1 MTELFRLIGKV
12 SIDNSSANES
22 IDETVE
28 KAEESQGRLSSI
40 GRKISGGLAS
50 IAKVAAGF
58 IATVSVAAGG
68 ALIAMSTQ
76 AVQCYADYE
85 QLIGGV
91 ETLFGAGGQSI
102 EEYAA
107 SVGKS
112 VEEVRE
118 TYNNLM
124 TAQDTVV
131 DHAKEAFR
139 TAGLSANDYMET
151 VTSFSAA
158 LISSLN
164 GDTVKAADIAD
175 KAIIDMSDN
184 ANKMGSSME
193 SIQNAYQGFAKQ
205 NYTMLDNLKLGYGG
219 TKTEMERL
227 LADANELNKQQGII
241 TEYSIENFADIVEAI
256 HVVQTNMGITGTTS
270 KEAATTIQGSI
281 GMMKAAWT
289 NFLTG
294 MADPDQDFD
303 ALLGNLVD
311 SVVTVA
317 DNLIPRIAALLPRL
331 VSGLSQLAQSLA
343 RYIPNIVSQLLPA
356 LISGVSALVGELIT
370 AIPAILQVLVPVLF
384 SSISEILS
392 SVAGMLAGSG
402 AVDALTSVFSDE
414 FVESMKE
421 WIPYLTDISA
431 LFAQDTVSMFAGKLG
446 TLKDMFVSA
455 YQAIRPFAEALL
467 TGVVRAIDTLLVI
480 WNNVFLPALSF
491 GIDIFTQLAATIIN
505 SIVPAVQRISEKF
518 NELSQFV
525 SAAIQNYIVPL
536 VSSFIQM
543 IQELWEENQDKLTL
557 IGELFSTIF
566 NAIADK
572 VTWFVDTFKNYIYPF
587 LAWLCETV
595 QSNMGNIKSIFQS
608 AFDIIGGIVQ
618 FFTALFQGDWS
629 GMWEAVKSILA
640 AGRDYIVNIFNTI
653 GSFLSSIGSAIWS
666 IVTNAFENVRTAIS
680 NKVNAA
686 KEAVEEK
693 FNKIKNSIKEK
704 SSEALNHAKEKFE
717 SIKENISEKV
727 EAAKNKVKDKFGEI
741 ALKIQEKTGISAT
754 TVADKFESIK
764 KSISDKVGSA
774 YSTVSTKFG
783 DIANKISEKMNSAKE
798 TVSNVID
805 KIKGFFD
812 FEWKL
817 PDLKLPHF
825 SINPSGWKIGDLL
838 EGVIPSLGIEWY
850 ANGGVMTKPT
860 AFGLNGNRV
869 MVGGEAGAEAIAPID
884 VLQCYIAE
892 AVAGQNG
899 ELLSVLTLILRAVCA
914 LDDNMGGNLRK
925 ALEGLEFKANEREIA
940 RLVKAVK

>member
-22 IDETVE
+22 IDETVN
-28 KAEESQGRLSSI
+28 KAEQSQSKLSSI
-40 GRKISGGLAS
+40 GGKITSGLAS
-50 IAKVAAGF
+50 VAKVVAGI
-58 IATVSVAAGG
+58 IATVAVAAGG
-68 ALIAMSTQ
+68 ALIALSTQ

-85 QLIGGV
+85 QLVGGV

-112 VEEVRE
+112 VNDVRDE
-118 TYNNLM
+118 YNNLM

-158 LISSLN
+158 LISSLD
-164 GDTVKAADIAD
+164 GDTIKAADIAD

-241 TEYSIENFADIVEAI
+241 TNYSIENFSDIVEAI
-256 HVVQTNMGITGTTS
+256 HVVQDNMGITGTTS

-317 DNLIPRIAALLPRL
+317 DNLVPRIAALLPRL

-343 RYIPNIVSQLLPA
+343 RYIPDVVSQLLPA
-356 LISGVSALVGELIT
+356 LISGISTLVSELIT
-370 AIPAILQVLVPVLF
+370 AIPAILQVIVPVLF
-384 SSISEILS
+384 SSIGEILS
-392 SVAGMLAGSG
+392 SVAEMLAGSG
-402 AVDALTSVFSDE
+402 AVDILTSVFSDE
-414 FVESMKE
+414 FVESMKD

-431 LFAQDTVSMFAGKLG
+431 IFAQDTVSMFAGKLG
-446 TLKDMFVSA
+446 ALKDMFVSV
-455 YQAIRPFAEALL
+455 YQATQPFVEALL
-467 TGVVRAIDTLLVI
+467 TGLVDAIDTLLVI
-480 WNNVFLPALSF
+480 WDKVLLPALSL
-491 GIDIFTQLAATIIN
+491 GIDIFTQLETTIYN
-505 SIVPAVQRISEKF
+505 SIAPAIQKISDKF

-525 SAAIQNYIVPL
+525 NAAIQNYIVPL
-536 VSSFIQM
+536 IRSFIQM
-543 IQELWEENQDKLTL
+543 VQELWQENQDKLTL

-572 VTWFVDTFKNYIYPF
+572 VAWFVDIFRNYIYPF
-587 LAWLCETV
+587 LGWLSATV
-595 QSNMGNIKSIFQS
+595 QENMDVIKNIFQS
-608 AFDIIGGIVQ
+608 VFDIISGIVQ
-618 FFTALFQGDWS
+618 FFIALFQGDWS
-629 GMWEAVKSILA
+629 GMWEAIKSILNA
-640 AGRDYIVNIFNTI
+640 ALSFIQNIFLLIQNFISTVGSAIRSIVANAFENIKASIVTKLTAAQKSIINIFNAVRAFISGI
-653 GSFLSSIGSAIWS
+653 GSTIWS
-666 IVTNAFENVRTAIS
+666 IITNAFENVRIS
-680 NKVNAA
+680 IVNKLNAA
-686 KEAVEEK
+686 KASVVSIFTAVKNEINNKMEAVK
-693 FNKIKNSIKEK
+693 Q
-704 SSEALNHAKEKFE
+704 
-717 SIKENISEKV
+717 V
-727 EAAKNKVKDKFGEI
+727 
-741 ALKIQEKTGISAT
+741 
-754 TVADKFESIK
+754 
-764 KSISDKVGSA
+764 
-774 YSTVSTKFG
+774 
-783 DIANKISEKMNSAKE
+783 
-798 TVSNVID
+798 VSNAVQKLKD
-805 KIKGFFD
+805 LFN

-817 PDLKLPHF
+817 PELKLPHF
-825 SINPSGWKIGDLL
+825 SVEGGFSLNP
-838 EGVIPSLGIEWY
+838 PSAPKFGIEWY
-850 ANGGVMTKPT
+850 AKGGVMNEPT
-860 AFGLNGNRV
+860 AFGLNPNTGKV
-869 MVGGEAGAEAIAPID
+869 MVGGEKGAEAIAPVETLKEYISEAVTEAVLAQNAGMIE
-884 VLQCYIAE
+884 VLQ
-892 AVAGQNG
+892 N
-899 ELLSVLTLILRAVCA
+899 ILYAIIS
-914 LDDNMGGNLRK
+914 GNDRMK
-925 ALEGLEFKANEREIA
+925 QDFMEALEAMRFDINNREFA
-940 RLVKAVK
+940 RLVKEV

>member
-12 SIDNSSANES
+12 SIDNSAANES
-22 IDETVE
+22 IDETVD
-28 KAEESQGRLSSI
+28 KAEQSQSKLSSI
-40 GRKISGGLAS
+40 GGKITRGLAS
-50 IAKVAAGF
+50 VAKVAAGI
-58 IATVSVAAGG
+58 IASVSVAAGG
-68 ALIAMSTQ
+68 ALIALSTQ

-85 QLIGGV
+85 QLVGGV

-112 VEEVRE
+112 VNDVRDE
-118 TYNNLM
+118 YNNLM

-131 DHAKEAFR
+131 DHAKEAFK

-158 LISSLN
+158 LISSLD

-241 TEYSIENFADIVEAI
+241 TKYSIDSFSDIVEAI
-256 HVVQTNMGITGTTS
+256 HVVQDNMGITGTTA

-317 DNLIPRIAALLPRL
+317 DNLVPRIAALLPRL

-343 RYIPNIVSQLLPA
+343 SYIPDIVSQLLPA
-356 LISGVSALVGELIT
+356 LISGVSALVSELIT
-370 AIPAILQVLVPVLF
+370 AIPAILQVIVPVLF
-384 SSISEILS
+384 SSIGEILS

-414 FVESMKE
+414 FVESMKD

-431 LFAQDTVSMFAGKLG
+431 IFAQDTISTFAGKLG
-446 TLKDMFVSA
+446 ALKDMFGSV
-455 YQAIRPFAEALL
+455 YQAAQPFAESLL
-467 TGVVRAIDTLLVI
+467 TGLVQAIEVLLVI
-480 WNNVFLPALSF
+480 WDKVLLPALSL
-491 GIDIFTQLAATIIN
+491 GIDIFTQLATTIFN
-505 SIVPAVQRISEKF
+505 SIAPAIQKISDKF

-536 VSSFIQM
+536 IGSFIQM

-566 NAIADK
+566 NIIADK
-572 VTWFVDTFKNYIYPF
+572 VAWFVDIFRNYIYPF
-587 LAWLCETV
+587 LGWLSATV
-595 QSNMGNIKSIFQS
+595 QENMDVIKNIFQS
-608 AFDIIGGIVQ
+608 AFDIIGGIVR

-629 GMWEAVKSILA
+629 GMWEAAKSILK
-640 AGRDYIVNIFNTI
+640 AGYDFIINIFTLIDNFI
-653 GSFLSSIGSAIWS
+653 SSIMTQIYAFFSLIWNNIYSYIAAKINQVSS
-666 IVTNAFENVRTAIS
+666 IINTVLSTVYNFVSGIFAKIYTAIS
-680 NKVNAA
+680 NKLNEAYNTVINVFTNIKNAIT
-686 KEAVEEK
+686 
-693 FNKIKNSIKEK
+693 NKIN
-704 SSEALNHAKEKFE
+704 EA
-717 SIKENISEKV
+717 
-727 EAAKNKVKDKFGEI
+727 KD
-741 ALKIQEKTGISAT
+741 A
-754 TVADKFESIK
+754 
-764 KSISDKVGSA
+764 
-774 YSTVSTKFG
+774 
-783 DIANKISEKMNSAKE
+783 
-798 TVSNVID
+798 VSNGID
-805 KIKGFFD
+805 KIKSFFN
-812 FEWKL
+812 FEWSL
-817 PDLKLPHF
+817 PKLKLPHF
-825 SINPSGWKIGDLL
+825 KIEGEFSLNP
-838 EGVIPSLGIEWY
+838 PSVPSFGIEWY
-850 ANGGVMTKPT
+850 KNGGIMTQPT
-860 AFGLNGNRV
+860 AFGINPQTGKV
-869 MVGGEAGAEAIAPID
+869 MAGGEAGAEAIAPIET
-884 VLQCYIAE
+884 LQHYVEE
-892 AVAGQNG
+892 AVSGQNQ
-899 ELLSVLTLILRAVCA
+899 EVLIVLNLILKALYA
-914 LDDNMGGNLRK
+914 LDESLVDKLIT
-925 ALEGLEFKANEREIA
+925 ALTKGVSIDWNNRNVA
-940 RLVKAVK
+940 RLVRSCV